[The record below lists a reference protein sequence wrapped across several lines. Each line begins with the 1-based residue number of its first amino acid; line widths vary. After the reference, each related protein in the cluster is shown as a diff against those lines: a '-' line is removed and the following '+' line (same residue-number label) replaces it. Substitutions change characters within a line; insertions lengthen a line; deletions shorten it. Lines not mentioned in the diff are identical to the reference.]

1 MFCPASSPSARTLP
15 ASAQA
20 MAKVNSVSRQKCRSP
35 PKAASASSTPAA
47 AFTGAAVKN
56 APPGKN
62 MAAAY
67 APPKSPQR
75 IYRPRRS
82 VSPASRA
89 AERTSR

>member
-47 AFTGAAVKN
+47 AFAGAAARKPHPGRN
-56 APPGKN
+56 TAP
-62 MAAAY
+62 AY
-67 APPKSPQR
+67 
-75 IYRPRRS
+75 
-82 VSPASRA
+82 
-89 AERTSR
+89 